1 MSDAKGMDIIMK
13 RTIKI
18 FKAFWFMYPSNT
30 EWLLRF
36 CIFFTGLISITICYD
51 TTRLVQSYVNIGT
64 MVDFKGIVL
73 QLLNL
78 INLSYIFILSTKG
91 ANGLTIKVTSNLN
104 NFLMQAPVLKKDIY
118 NVKFGIFQMVSIPY
132 FIVVIYFIGLNIFVS
147 TSELISA
154 YSGFFVFIYCIW
166 TMTVNISIGFSSLSS
181 NKYKPFRYLFPALL
195 LIMLVFMFYLISLPK
210 LQPGTL
216 INQQNIFSGLGT
228 RFIPILK
235 ACRYIGGVSGLI
247 VMLISTIISYLIGCK
262 LPLKISEKVGN

>member
-1 MSDAKGMDIIMK
+1 MK

-36 CIFFTGLISITICYD
+36 SIFFTGLISIMICYD
-51 TTRLVQSYVNIGT
+51 TTRLVQDYVNRGT
-64 MVDFKGIVL
+64 IINFSSIVV
-73 QLLNL
+73 QVLNL
-78 INLSYIFILSTKG
+78 INLSYVFIFSTQGITRVKG
-91 ANGLTIKVTSNLN
+91 KITGNLN
-104 NFLMQAPVLKKDIY
+104 NFLIQAPVLKKDIY
-118 NVKFGIFQMVSIPY
+118 NVKFGIFQIVGIPY
-132 FIVVIYFIGLNIFVS
+132 FIVVIYLIGLNAFVS

-154 YSGFFVFIYCIW
+154 YSGFLVLIYCIW

-181 NKYKPFRYLFPALL
+181 KKYKAFRYLFPTLL
-195 LIMLVFMFYLISLPK
+195 LLSLVFIFYLISIPE

-216 INQQNIFSGLGT
+216 INEQNMFSGLGT

-235 ACRYIGGVSGLI
+235 ACRHIGGLSGLI
-247 VMLISTIISYLIGCK
+247 IMLISTIISYLLGCK